1 MLLRRTRLGVA
12 GCLGAGAVLLTA
24 ACGGSTVEGVPEAA
38 RTSVPSTGSTTAP
51 STPSTPSTPSSDSVT
66 PTSPAAASA
75 LAALTLD
82 PSVFPSTY
90 QAVVLPPQA
99 VAQAAQDLDGVAA
112 GASVDPAGCKP
123 DRPTADPDAT
133 SLVVGTDPVNRATV
147 SVELA
152 RVSDTLESLR
162 SRTEE
167 CGTVRT
173 TAGGVTAEVVSELV
187 PPPPLGADDTL
198 AVRRTVSSGGGADEI
213 TQSMLSLVGQIDDVR
228 VTATYMSFGA
238 GEPDTATLDLVFR
251 EAVQKVKNG

>member
-1 MLLRRTRLGVA
+1 MMLLRRTRLGIA
-12 GCLGAGAVLLTA
+12 GCLGAGAVLLTT

-38 RTSVPSTGSTTAP
+38 GTTAPPATSSTTTSVPPTT
-51 STPSTPSTPSSDSVT
+51 TDDSAT
-66 PTSPAAASA
+66 PTSSAAASA

-82 PSVFPSTY
+82 PSVFPAAY

-99 VAQAAQDLDGVAA
+99 VAQAAQDLDGVAS

-152 RVSDTLESLR
+152 RVDDTLDSLR

-213 TQSMLSLVGQIDDVR
+213 TQSMLSLVGQVDDVR
-228 VTATYMSFGA
+228 VTATYMSFGE

>member
-1 MLLRRTRLGVA
+1 MLLRRTRVGIA

-24 ACGGSTVEGVPEAA
+24 ACGGSTVAGVPEAA
-38 RTSVPSTGSTTAP
+38 GTSAPPSTSSTTTSAP
-51 STPSTPSTPSSDSVT
+51 SSTSSASVT
-66 PTSPAAASA
+66 PTPSAAGSG
-75 LAALTLD
+75 LSALTLD
-82 PSVFPSTY
+82 PAVFPPSY

-112 GASVDPAGCKP
+112 GASVEPAGCKP

-152 RVSDTLESLR
+152 RVSDSLDSLR

-198 AVRRTVSSGGGADEI
+198 AVRRTVSSGGGADEV
-213 TQSMLSLVGQIDDVR
+213 TQSMLSLVGQVDDVR